1 LAPPVGVPIQ
11 RQYDPQGAEAVE
23 HLQMPCVIMQKEL
36 GIEKRAYEILQILN
50 LTLFEKASL
59 KELLLS
65 VNVSENKSDSCN
77 QLLLF
82 N

>member
-1 LAPPVGVPIQ
+1 
-11 RQYDPQGAEAVE
+11 
-23 HLQMPCVIMQKEL
+23 MQKEL